1 LRCVHDLKQGEEEL
15 PPEAGRF
22 EAGKTFRTELVG
34 FSDRVAA
41 LGTIHGLA
49 RIHVASIAAI
59 RLEKRKF
66 AGEIKSPAPLK
77 AARVLGRKDS
87 LTTPV
92 QYGRAR

>member
-1 LRCVHDLKQGEEEL
+1 VPLQCVHDLKQGEEEL

-34 FSDRVAA
+34 FSDGVAA

-49 RIHVASIAAI
+49 RIHAEIIATI

-66 AGEIKSPAPLK
+66 AGQDKPATLATRLK
-77 AARVLGRKDS
+77 PGRPCGPSDIS
-87 LTTPV
+87 
-92 QYGRAR
+92 